1 MAFLFLVNKFRLC
14 GGRHMTVTG
23 YTSEKYNGRLDE
35 ELWNAGVNLSLGLSV
50 SYDFVESTV
59 LYS

>member
-1 MAFLFLVNKFRLC
+1 MAIVIIIASWVCFVIVVISLCNFMAFLFLVNKFRLC

-35 ELWNAGVNLSLGLSV
+35 EL
-50 SYDFVESTV
+50 
-59 LYS
+59 